1 MKGLTGLI
9 KFHTNG
15 FRSDF
20 QLNIVRLE
28 ETGLRTIGTWNSTN
42 SIEWLPEPPAKVAE
56 GEEDL
61 ANKTFIVLISLVI
74 QFLIKYYKVIFFF
87 LYINSSFIN
96 SIFIRNSSWILI
108 IC

>member
-15 FRSDF
+15 FRTDF

-28 ETGLRTIGTWNSTN
+28 ETGLRTIGIWNSTN
-42 SIEWLPEPPAKVAE
+42 SIEWLPDPPAKLAD

-61 ANKTFIVLISLVI
+61 ANKTFIVLISLVFI
-74 QFLIKYYKVIFFF
+74 SLIKLSSWKK
-87 LYINSSFIN
+87 INSNISFIY
-96 SIFIRNSSWILI
+96 L
-108 IC
+108 